1 MEQAKTQEIDFED
14 TMRVK
19 AAFAAPNTDVSRKA
33 QRTIKRKSPKIEQF
47 FAFLEHD
54 LRMVV

>member
-1 MEQAKTQEIDFED
+1 
-14 TMRVK
+14 MRVK
-19 AAFAAPNTDVSRKA
+19 AAFAAPNAEVSRRE

-54 LRMVV
+54 MRMVVQWDLQEKERNT